1 MTAPMRTPLGK
12 VRGLGSARTGSDHFW
27 QQRLTAITNI
37 PLLLAFIAILI
48 IGVGKSH
55 DEARALV
62 AHPLIAIVL
71 LLVVLSGVIHMR
83 LGMQVIIEDY
93 IHGEGARIL
102 AIVANTFFAI
112 IVGLAAVFAIL
123 KLSFGV

>member
-12 VRGLGSARTGSDHFW
+12 VRGLGSSRTGSDHFW
-27 QQRLTAITNI
+27 QQRLTAIANI
-37 PLLLAFIAILI
+37 PLLLAFIVILI
-48 IGVGKSH
+48 IGIGKSH
-55 DEARALV
+55 AEARALV

-93 IHGEGARIL
+93 IHGEGARIF